1 MPENKKW
8 DIQVNGLGEK
18 LKWYML
24 YASDEEYDE
33 KAVESIMYLLDK
45 WEPLEEGAVP
55 PVEESWKRFLAV
67 ADRKELLPTEDAAV
81 KAGAEGPNA
90 GQTQKPVPEEDG
102 AEHCMAVQKLKSG
115 AGRPDPEGRRET
127 CSLSGKGQKTEADMP
142 TGRES
147 DHILWSIREEKGET
161 DMSSEKEPKNVL
173 QPRQKEESAEKLSL
187 REDTIRVENI
197 TENTTRRRTENGIE
211 NISINAKQSTTGN
224 MLQVLPEEENNSGV
238 AENGKH
244 GKRGKARKLAK
255 FADRH
260 KVVAAAVLL
269 LMVLMVGNTIHAVAN
284 PETGFFFWLK
294 RDESGVKMITSPEEL
309 DGTTNKKENIFYDR
323 DDAPEWAQDWIEIE
337 TEVEIETEDTY
348 ELQYFEI
355 SGSDN
360 RKHITS
366 YFLSEDLKRDIVV
379 GVWVY
384 WDKVSYFKEE
394 FVDYD
399 YVQSYEFA
407 HKEMDIYKKTEDTGQ
422 VYYTVCFYDGNCK
435 YYVKGWEN
443 LDEVKRTAEDYWRCV
458 QKNM

>member
-1 MPENKKW
+1 
-8 DIQVNGLGEK
+8 
-18 LKWYML
+18 
-24 YASDEEYDE
+24 
-33 KAVESIMYLLDK
+33 
-45 WEPLEEGAVP
+45 
-55 PVEESWKRFLAV
+55 
-67 ADRKELLPTEDAAV
+67 
-81 KAGAEGPNA
+81 
-90 GQTQKPVPEEDG
+90 
-102 AEHCMAVQKLKSG
+102 
-115 AGRPDPEGRRET
+115 
-127 CSLSGKGQKTEADMP
+127 
-142 TGRES
+142 
-147 DHILWSIREEKGET
+147 
-161 DMSSEKEPKNVL
+161 
-173 QPRQKEESAEKLSL
+173 
-187 REDTIRVENI
+187 
-197 TENTTRRRTENGIE
+197 
-211 NISINAKQSTTGN
+211 
-224 MLQVLPEEENNSGV
+224 
-238 AENGKH
+238 
-244 GKRGKARKLAK
+244 
-255 FADRH
+255 
-260 KVVAAAVLL
+260 
-269 LMVLMVGNTIHAVAN
+269 
-284 PETGFFFWLK
+284 
-294 RDESGVKMITSPEEL
+294 MITSPEEL